1 MRSAPLGIFI
11 GALPGLGSDIAAW
24 LGYDMSKRFAKKPE
38 EFGNGSVEGLAG
50 CEVAKSAE
58 DGGAIIPTVT
68 FGIPGDSQTVVIL
81 GALWMKPSLPVFFA
95 AMFAWGLNMGVTT
108 TLVRTTVQELAEGV
122 HRAQILSVLLVSF
135 MISAPL
141 SSMLL
146 GNLIAGYDPLT
157 ALIPGVVISLVI
169 FVVGVTS
176 SRLWQYEAPT
186 GPVALSATP

>member
-1 MRSAPLGIFI
+1 M
-11 GALPGLGSDIAAW
+11 
-24 LGYDMSKRFAKKPE
+24 
-38 EFGNGSVEGLAG
+38 
-50 CEVAKSAE
+50 
-58 DGGAIIPTVT
+58 
-68 FGIPGDSQTVVIL
+68 IL
-81 GALWMKPSLPVFFA
+81 GVLWMKPSLPLFFA

-176 SRLWQYEAPT
+176 SRLWQYEAPI